1 MAAKLPTQ
9 KIVLN
14 KISDS
19 ASIVLLGSFNPGIFH
34 PAWFEKHGLLPQSE
48 TSDAKIEIAS
58 NDVAIFTMSWARI
71 EVIGSRFI
79 VKTIDESK
87 FGPLRDLVIAIF
99 QLLEFTPI
107 SQIGINREIKYQL
120 PNVETWHSI
129 GHTLAPKE
137 HWLNYVKSPG
147 MKSISIQADRD
158 DDRKGILNITVSSLA
173 DPPFSVVTAINDHV
187 ELDANSTAADVNLII
202 MQDWE
207 KSLNRA
213 EKIASGL
220 ISEVSQPK

>member
-1 MAAKLPTQ
+1 M
-9 KIVLN
+9 LN

-19 ASIVLLGSFNPGIFH
+19 ATIVLLGSFNPGIFH

-48 TSDAKIEIAS
+48 TSDAKIEVVS
-58 NDVAIFTMSWARI
+58 NDVAIFTMSWVRI
-71 EVIGSRFI
+71 EVIGDRF
-79 VKTIDESK
+79 VFRTIDESK
-87 FGPLRDLVIAIF
+87 FGPLRDLVVAVF

-107 SQIGINREIKYQL
+107 KQMGMNREVKYQM

-147 MKSISIQADRD
+147 MKSLSIEAERD
-158 DDRKGILNITVSSLA
+158 DARKGILNITVSSVSS
-173 DPPFSVVTAINDHV
+173 PPFSVVTAINDHV
-187 ELDANSTAADVNLII
+187 ELDENSTAADVNLII

-220 ISEVSQPK
+220 ISEVSKPK

>member
-1 MAAKLPTQ
+1 M
-9 KIVLN
+9 LN

-19 ASIVLLGSFNPGIFH
+19 ATIVLLGSFNPGIFH
-34 PAWFEKHGLLPQSE
+34 PAWFDKHGLLPQSE
-48 TSDAKIEIAS
+48 ISDAKIEVVS
-58 NDVAIFTMSWARI
+58 NDVAIFTMSWVRI
-71 EVIGSRFI
+71 EVIGKRF
-79 VKTIDESK
+79 VFRTTDESK
-87 FGPLRDLVIAIF
+87 FYPLRDLVIAIF

-107 SQIGINREIKYQL
+107 SQIGMNREVKYQM
-120 PNVETWHSI
+120 PNAETWHSI

-137 HWLNYVKSPG
+137 HWLNHVKSPG
-147 MKSISIQADRD
+147 MKSLSIEAERD
-158 DDRKGILNITVSSLA
+158 DAREGMLNITVSSLSN
-173 DPPFSVVTAINDHV
+173 PPFSVVTAINDHI
-187 ELDANSTAADVNLII
+187 ELNADSTAADANLII